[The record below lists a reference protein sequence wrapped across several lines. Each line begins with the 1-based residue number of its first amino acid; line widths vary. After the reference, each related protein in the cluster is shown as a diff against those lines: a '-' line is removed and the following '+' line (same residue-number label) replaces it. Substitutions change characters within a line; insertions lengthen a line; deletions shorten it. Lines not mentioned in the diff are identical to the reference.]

1 MKATM
6 ENLILENQR
15 LRQEML
21 QKGMQLPPIPKGLK
35 HYQMLQYIESS
46 SDSDRKRTFVYTCV
60 LWHNIIRGEM
70 CNFCGAGAP
79 RSRYF
84 FMWSQV
90 GVLVQHRLHLRSNF
104 LVFLSNFFY
113 LFCLFLWYLMGSLSG
128 KNLFLRFCI
137 PLKGQCHEIFD
148 FYIFS

>member
-70 CNFCGAGAP
+70 CNFAERELLGAGTFLCDP
-79 RSRYF
+79 KSVCWSSTGSTLDQISLF
-84 FMWSQV
+84 FCQIFFIS
-90 GVLVQHRLHLRSNF
+90 F
-104 LVFLSNFFY
+104 VFF
-113 LFCLFLWYLMGSLSG
+113 SG
-128 KNLFLRFCI
+128 I
-137 PLKGQCHEIFD
+137 
-148 FYIFS
+148 